1 MKIDIYNKDG
11 KKTSKKVT
19 LSDEVF
25 KVEPNE
31 HCIYLAVQS
40 EMAALRQGT
49 HSSKT
54 RAEVRGGGAKP
65 YKQKGTG
72 RARVG
77 STRNPARVHGG
88 TAFGPKPRVY
98 NKSVN
103 KKVRQL
109 ARKSVLSQ
117 KISSND
123 LIVVE
128 NFDLDSNK
136 TKDFVSVL
144 NNLSLAGTKN
154 SIMLGDVSEGIHLSS
169 RNVKGTVVFSALSAS
184 TYDLLDCQK
193 LVFDLDG
200 IEKLNNQLSGK

>member
-19 LSDEVF
+19 LSDDVF
-25 KVEPNE
+25 KVEPND
-31 HCIYLAVQS
+31 HCVYLAVQS

-77 STRNPARVHGG
+77 STRNPTRVHGG
-88 TAFGPKPRVY
+88 SALGPKPHKY
-98 NKSVN
+98 NKKIN
-103 KKVRQL
+103 NKVRQL

-117 KISSND
+117 KVSSGKFM
-123 LIVVE
+123 VVSD
-128 NFDLDSNK
+128 FTMDAPK
-136 TKDFVSVL
+136 TKDFIQVI
-144 NNLSLAGTKN
+144 NNLNLVGEKVTVLADEVDDN
-154 SIMLGDVSEGIHLSS
+154 LFLGS
-169 RNVKGTVVFSALSAS
+169 RNLKYVTVIPAKTAS
-184 TYDLLDCQK
+184 TFDMLDCQT
-193 LVFDLDG
+193 LVVDVAG
-200 IEKLNNQLSGK
+200 AESLNAQLAE